1 MYSRIARFFFGV
13 SIALIFMMV
22 GIGVGTSSEPLQRMC
37 RTSCWIND
45 ILFVSVGD
53 DLGKIALGLLWFS
66 AGSLILFLMW
76 RSSPNKKSNQAD

>member
-1 MYSRIARFFFGV
+1 MYSRFARFFFGV

-76 RSSPNKKSNQAD
+76 RSSPNKENNQAD